1 MDVSD
6 KFDTGDD
13 KGIDLMVDSMN
24 ICMIAPWFPSN
35 DQGDKMESSFGIF
48 EFREAKKLMERGH
61 KIFVI
66 SIKFPGQPKFEK
78 FEEDLA
84 VFRVQ
89 SLIVPLIRYPIPN
102 IFSLL
107 HAIKKKCRDGE
118 IDVLIFRGYEFLTSV
133 PTLFLK
139 KRKIPMV
146 VTVNDISGINWKYG
160 NWFVDSIAY
169 LYTTLLGRHIL
180 KAADGIRILGSG
192 AQSYLIN
199 IGIKEDD
206 LCFIPRGVDTDMF
219 KPDNTTNNLFRRSL
233 GVDSEDFVIL
243 YVGRFDQ
250 VKGVDYLL
258 EAVKMIYSEHEKI
271 KLILVGDGNLKDY
284 YYEISEPIRDA
295 VVFTGFR
302 SDIPKFMN
310 MADVVVLPSLSEGC
324 PNVVLEAMACGT
336 PVIASRVGAV
346 PDIIENDRTG
356 VIVEPKD
363 VEGLKWALARLMED
377 QEFARKMGE
386 QGRKRVEKEFTWD
399 VICRKLEG
407 FYGVVV
413 MGNNGMEV
421 DRK

>member
-24 ICMIAPWFPSN
+24 ICMVAPWFPSS
-35 DQGDKMESSFGIF
+35 DEESKMESSFGIF
-48 EFREAKKLMERGH
+48 EFREAKNLIERGH

-107 HAIKKKCRDGE
+107 HAIKKKCRDDE

-160 NWFVDSIAY
+160 NWLVDSIAY

-180 KAADGIRILGSG
+180 KAADGIRILSSG
-192 AQSYLIN
+192 AQSYLVN
-199 IGIKEDD
+199 TGIKEDD
-206 LCFIPRGVDTDMF
+206 ICFIPRGVDTDMF
-219 KPDNTTNNLFRRSL
+219 KPDNTANDLFRHSV
-233 GVDSEDFVIL
+233 GVDPGDFVVL
-243 YVGRFDQ
+243 YVGRFDR

-258 EAVKMIYSEHEKI
+258 EAVKMICSEHERI
-271 KLILVGDGNLKDY
+271 KLILVGDGNLKEY
-284 YYEISEPIRDA
+284 YHKISEPIRDA
-295 VVFTGFR
+295 VTFAGFR
-302 SDIPKFMN
+302 SDVPKFMN
-310 MADVVVLPSLSEGC
+310 LADVVVLPSLSEGC

-346 PDIIENDRTG
+346 PDIIENDKIG

-363 VEGLKWALARLMED
+363 VMGLKVALMRLIKD
-377 QEFARKMGE
+377 RGLVKKMGE
-386 QGRKRVEKEFTWD
+386 RGREHIERYFTWD
-399 VICRKLEG
+399 VVCERLEG
-407 FYGVVV
+407 FYGGMVE
-413 MGNNGMEV
+413 MNNKAEV
-421 DRK
+421 DWK